1 MHANIKVIA
10 RLCQPQPL
18 SAILREAEEPVTSLA
33 MDNFLVFSSSF
44 FFPFKN
50 ILIKLKFYQFFKI

>member
-1 MHANIKVIA
+1 MHANIKIIA
-10 RLCQPQPL
+10 RLCQPQSL

-44 FFPFKN
+44 FPFKN
-50 ILIKLKFYQFFKI
+50 ILIKLEFYQIFKI